1 MRRKIRKSSFHYYK
15 QLATPTVPPAT
26 NDSAHAGAGP
36 GTTRSIG
43 TEADGS
49 AKSCNSCSPCAEDD
63 CDRALNACERGNY
76 TKALK
81 LMKAAC
87 SRHENCPLALLVYH
101 IHCYVCFKFSSTVND
116 LIAKQRLKDALGS
129 ARRAVE
135 LSPNS
140 ILIAYFFANVLFKT
154 ASETKDFD
162 EVVAECERGLA
173 IKNPTDP
180 AEVSLPALSE
190 YDEKTAGAEERIEK
204 FRDGLRNLI
213 QWSMTSASSS
223 MNNSIVEDKSQVV
236 IEDSVVRSLVQSRM
250 SCEIKTLEERRKEIE
265 TRVLAARLLQLQ
277 KSDEVGSSDE
287 GRSKGR
293 DASGSGQRAPVD
305 RRKHGNKIKSPS
317 ERENLVVR
325 SYWSS
330 LSNEKKKA
338 WLSIRVSDLNA
349 HCRFLKENVA
359 SEVISEALEHAEAH
373 KTWYSWICS
382 KCKKKFFDEKS
393 HMQHIVQGHF
403 GNLAPCAESI
413 FSESIDEEWAK
424 LIHNCS
430 WKPVNVSAALEMLG
444 NVKTC
449 SLGQKTYDREDSPGD
464 PKDSSIQ
471 KDSLSASSP
480 PNAVERNDLDR
491 NGNSDNNEH
500 EDPPPMAYSPPD
512 NWPLCYDPE
521 RAKLLEKI
529 HALLEELIG
538 HDCLLVSHIYRVM
551 QITSKE
557 LRGLTSDLQLLSQ
570 VINQSPIYIC
580 FLGPS
585 KLKEVL
591 MVLQEVSYAF
601 DLDGDVEKNIS
612 SIYKESISKQYMEFS
627 EKLTLSEDASCI
639 ILDGTFLSI
648 ECTCRPVS
656 ASTTHDVAEP
666 NSCKCCFDTNAF
678 LSWIYPG
685 SISLTE
691 ELESWMRI
699 REKLE
704 RLHSETFGMLDLA
717 FFTLQT
723 LCDRKYELIGYVE
736 ALYALEELFNE
747 EIKGKNLD
755 KMLQINF
762 EAVLRKRTEDLIG
775 DEHYDA
781 FSCSSYEL
789 EAINNVL
796 REAAAFRSNLFGD
809 EDAYGNPSSD
819 MNSSE
824 NIDGREQEFLRQMN
838 GFIEVTMQKQEEES
852 LLEICKIDARIRR
865 TAQII
870 NIAESKV
877 DMYSRLN
884 YSIAL
889 VPIIKSYMR
898 TNLED
903 LAEKDATEKS
913 DAAREALLA
922 ELALDSSKAVRDG
935 NNCRK
940 KGSNKKKGKKSHKE
954 QRRTKDSKAS
964 RIIEHLH
971 SPEKNVP
978 DSFTVPAD
986 GNLPDS
992 QKDSSMPNDELK
1004 EQKEKV
1010 RRMEL
1015 AVYARKIDEALE
1027 YQRQIENE
1035 AKQRQLAE
1043 QEKKLVQTH
1052 SEKTSDAFSDVAR
1065 DPSDDHNKTQLNPS
1079 TQGTGDSYDV
1089 LQADPVP
1096 ITSPTILKTE
1106 KSGITDH
1113 YELEKGVCD
1122 GGFPH
1127 DTSISSVR
1135 KTRRRRRRR
1144 KGSPK
1149 LIEGNSQPS
1158 SHSGKENA
1166 GAWSKEGL
1174 SQDNTYQN
1182 VDPLLEDYFSTKT
1195 LKELHEGKDDEKFQA
1210 EEIEAV
1216 QKSLGTF
1223 HSHEQMS
1230 SLACAVQET
1239 AEVAKDAGSTDCK
1252 PASATTDG
1260 SNAVGVGLQN
1270 KIGDY
1275 NCFLN
1280 VILQS
1285 LWHLRYFRE
1294 EFLERST
1301 TYHAHVGDP
1310 CAICALIE
1318 VFHELSS
1325 AADDTGNEAVAPTSL
1340 RIALSNLYPD
1350 SNFFQKGQMNDASE
1364 VLGVI
1369 FDHLHQSF
1377 TQPLGTSGDESV
1389 ESSAEGSYDCK
1400 DSNAC
1405 LVHSLFGM
1413 YISEKMICGC
1423 GLVSRCLEYT
1433 SFFHNINAYSLRT
1446 TKKLMPTD
1454 CSLDYLIDLV
1464 WRSDQRVCDPESG
1477 GCGQLNHIHHFL
1489 SSRPQVF
1496 IAVIGWVK
1504 IDESAEDIAATLATL
1519 STEIDMSVFYCG
1531 LDPKQ
1536 IHSLVS
1542 VVCYVGLHYCCFA
1555 YNHEIDQWIM
1565 YDDTNVKVIGSWTD
1579 LLNMCEGGRMQPQLL
1594 FFEAVK

>member
-1 MRRKIRKSSFHYYK
+1 
-15 QLATPTVPPAT
+15 
-26 NDSAHAGAGP
+26 
-36 GTTRSIG
+36 
-43 TEADGS
+43 
-49 AKSCNSCSPCAEDD
+49 
-63 CDRALNACERGNY
+63 
-76 TKALK
+76 
-81 LMKAAC
+81 
-87 SRHENCPLALLVYH
+87 
-101 IHCYVCFKFSSTVND
+101 
-116 LIAKQRLKDALGS
+116 
-129 ARRAVE
+129 
-135 LSPNS
+135 
-140 ILIAYFFANVLFKT
+140 
-154 ASETKDFD
+154 
-162 EVVAECERGLA
+162 
-173 IKNPTDP
+173 
-180 AEVSLPALSE
+180 
-190 YDEKTAGAEERIEK
+190 
-204 FRDGLRNLI
+204 
-213 QWSMTSASSS
+213 
-223 MNNSIVEDKSQVV
+223 
-236 IEDSVVRSLVQSRM
+236 
-250 SCEIKTLEERRKEIE
+250 
-265 TRVLAARLLQLQ
+265 
-277 KSDEVGSSDE
+277 
-287 GRSKGR
+287 
-293 DASGSGQRAPVD
+293 
-305 RRKHGNKIKSPS
+305 
-317 ERENLVVR
+317 
-325 SYWSS
+325 
-330 LSNEKKKA
+330 
-338 WLSIRVSDLNA
+338 
-349 HCRFLKENVA
+349 
-359 SEVISEALEHAEAH
+359 
-373 KTWYSWICS
+373 
-382 KCKKKFFDEKS
+382 
-393 HMQHIVQGHF
+393 
-403 GNLAPCAESI
+403 
-413 FSESIDEEWAK
+413 
-424 LIHNCS
+424 
-430 WKPVNVSAALEMLG
+430 
-444 NVKTC
+444 
-449 SLGQKTYDREDSPGD
+449 
-464 PKDSSIQ
+464 
-471 KDSLSASSP
+471 
-480 PNAVERNDLDR
+480 
-491 NGNSDNNEH
+491 
-500 EDPPPMAYSPPD
+500 
-512 NWPLCYDPE
+512 
-521 RAKLLEKI
+521 
-529 HALLEELIG
+529 
-538 HDCLLVSHIYRVM
+538 
-551 QITSKE
+551 
-557 LRGLTSDLQLLSQ
+557 
-570 VINQSPIYIC
+570 
-580 FLGPS
+580 
-585 KLKEVL
+585 
-591 MVLQEVSYAF
+591 
-601 DLDGDVEKNIS
+601 
-612 SIYKESISKQYMEFS
+612 
-627 EKLTLSEDASCI
+627 
-639 ILDGTFLSI
+639 
-648 ECTCRPVS
+648 
-656 ASTTHDVAEP
+656 
-666 NSCKCCFDTNAF
+666 
-678 LSWIYPG
+678 
-685 SISLTE
+685 
-691 ELESWMRI
+691 
-699 REKLE
+699 
-704 RLHSETFGMLDLA
+704 
-717 FFTLQT
+717 
-723 LCDRKYELIGYVE
+723 
-736 ALYALEELFNE
+736 
-747 EIKGKNLD
+747 
-755 KMLQINF
+755 MLQINF

-852 LLEICKIDARIRR
+852 LLE
-865 TAQII
+865 
-870 NIAESKV
+870 
-877 DMYSRLN
+877 
-884 YSIAL
+884 
-889 VPIIKSYMR
+889 
-898 TNLED
+898 
-903 LAEKDATEKS
+903 
-913 DAAREALLA
+913 
-922 ELALDSSKAVRDG
+922 
-935 NNCRK
+935 
-940 KGSNKKKGKKSHKE
+940 
-954 QRRTKDSKAS
+954 AS

-1004 EQKEKV
+1004 EQKEEV

-1027 YQRQIENE
+1027 YQRRIENE

-1079 TQGTGDSYDV
+1079 TQASV
-1089 LQADPVP
+1089 
-1096 ITSPTILKTE
+1096 S
-1106 KSGITDH
+1106 
-1113 YELEKGVCD
+1113 D

-1149 LIEGNSQPS
+1149 LIEGNSQLS

-1166 GAWSKEGL
+1166 GAWSNEGL

-1239 AEVAKDAGSTDCK
+1239 AEVAKDAGSTNCK

-1377 TQPLGTSGDESV
+1377 TQPFGTSGDESV